1 MMTFIVSSGLSKTVL
16 KGMPSSFI
24 LELPPFR
31 KPQIGKVIIY
41 SLFNRTLFV
50 LGRAVT
56 VALPAGIIIWLFT
69 NLTIDGVSIIQ
80 ICSDFIDPLGHFI
93 GLDGVI
99 LMAFL
104 LGFPANEIVVPI
116 MIMIY
121 LSKTTMTDISNL
133 SLLKQILEDNG
144 WTITTAIC
152 TILFS
157 LLHFPCSTT
166 CLTIKKETGSFKW
179 MVFTILLTT
188 SIAVI
193 ICFIVSHLMNLFI

>member
-1 MMTFIVSSGLSKTVL
+1 MTLIVSNGLSNTIL
-16 KGMPSSFI
+16 KGMPSSFV

-31 KPQIGKVIIY
+31 KPQIGKVLIH

-56 VALPAGIIIWLFT
+56 VALPAGIMIWLLT
-69 NLTIDGVSIIQ
+69 NITMDGVSIIQ
-80 ICSDFIDPLGHFI
+80 ICADFIDPLGRFI

-121 LSKTTMTDISNL
+121 LSKTSMTDISNL
-133 SLLKQILEDNG
+133 TLLKQILVDNG

-179 MVFTILLTT
+179 TLFTILLTT
-188 SIAVI
+188 SIAFVT
-193 ICFIVSHLMNLFI
+193 CLIVSHLMNLFI

>member
-1 MMTFIVSSGLSKTVL
+1 M
-16 KGMPSSFI
+16 
-24 LELPPFR
+24 
-31 KPQIGKVIIY
+31 
-41 SLFNRTLFV
+41 
-50 LGRAVT
+50 
-56 VALPAGIIIWLFT
+56 IWLLT
-69 NLTIDGVSIIQ
+69 NLSIDGVSIIQ
-80 ICSDFIDPLGHFI
+80 ICADFIDPLGRFI

-121 LSKTTMTDISNL
+121 LSKTTMTDINNL
-133 SLLKQILEDNG
+133 TLLKQILVDNG

-179 MVFTILLTT
+179 TIFTILLTT
-188 SIAVI
+188 SIAVMM
-193 ICFIVSHLMNLFI
+193 CFIVSHLMNLFI